1 MTGIARNNSV
11 VRGRVRAG
19 IGLVCGLALAT
30 MQLGGSAAIAAGGVT
45 AADIAASP
53 AGEWLSYGRDYGEQ
67 RFSPLGTI
75 NAGNVAQLGLAW
87 SADLDTARGQEA
99 TPLLHNGVLY
109 VSTAWSMVKAYDA
122 TTGKQLWGYD
132 PKVPRETLV
141 RACCDAVNRG
151 VALYGNKVFVATL
164 DGRLVALDAQTG
176 KPVWSVLAVPNQRD
190 YTITGAPRIVKGR
203 VVIGEGGAEYRARG
217 YLAAFDAQ
225 TGKLAWKFHTV
236 PGDPAKGYENRAMST
251 AAKTWT
257 GKWWTMGGGGTVWD
271 SITYDPKT
279 NLILFGTGNA
289 EPWNPAPMG
298 RKGNNLFTASVVAVN
313 ADTGAYAW
321 HFQETPEDRW
331 DFDSDAQ
338 ITVADVAIDG
348 QVRHV
353 AIHAPKNGHVYLLDV
368 KTGRFVS
375 AKAFVPVNWTTGID
389 PATGRPALN
398 PDARYEQ
405 TGKPWVSAPGAVGGH
420 SWQPQSYSQATGY
433 LYIPAN
439 IAAFPYMAAKDWKP
453 SAIGFQ
459 TALDGAATAM
469 PANTEIRKGA
479 AAQTTG
485 ALIAW
490 DVAHQKQA
498 WRVDLPSP
506 WNGGVLSTAGNLVFQ
521 GNAGGTFVAYSADKG
536 EKLWSFPTQTGVIAA
551 PMTYSINGE
560 QYVAVLAGWGGV
572 WDIATGTLANKGGA
586 GRNISRLLVFKL
598 GASGQ
603 LPAAPP
609 PSQMVLDP
617 PAPFGTPQ
625 QIAAGAGHYARY
637 CSVCHGDA
645 AVSGDL
651 NPDLRHS
658 GVIASAEALKMVV
671 LGGQLHT
678 MGMVSFKS
686 ALNAAD
692 AEAIRAYLIHR
703 ANEDKALESQKVA
716 SR

>member
-1 MTGIARNNSV
+1 MAARVS
-11 VRGRVRAG
+11 RGKFGGGVA
-19 IGLVCGLALAT
+19 VATALALVAL
-30 MQLGGSAAIAAGGVT
+30 QLGGGAARAGVT
-45 AADIAASP
+45 GADIAASP
-53 AGEWLSYGRDYGEQ
+53 ADEWLSYGKDYGEQ
-67 RFSPLGTI
+67 RFSPLTAV

-87 SADLDTARGQEA
+87 SSDLDTARGQEA
-99 TPLLHNGVLY
+99 TPLVHNGVLY
-109 VSTAWSMVKAYDA
+109 VSTAWSKVRAYDA
-122 TTGKQLWGYD
+122 ANGKLLWSYD
-132 PKVPRETLV
+132 PEVPRETLV

-151 VALYGNKVFVATL
+151 VALYENKIYVGTL
-164 DGRLVALDAQTG
+164 DGRLVALNAATG
-176 KPVWSVLAVPNQRD
+176 KVAWSVVAVPNQRD

-203 VVIGEGGAEYRARG
+203 VVIGEGGSEYRARG

-236 PGDPAKGYENRAMST
+236 PGDPKKGYENKAMAL
-251 AAKTWT
+251 AAKTWA

-313 ADTGAYAW
+313 ADTGAYVW

-338 ITVADVAIDG
+338 ITVADVSIDG
-348 QVRHV
+348 QPHHV
-353 AIHAPKNGHVYLLDV
+353 AIHAPKNGHVYLFDV
-368 KTGRFVS
+368 KTGKFLS
-375 AKAFVPVNWTTGID
+375 ARAFVPVNWTSGID
-389 PATGRPALN
+389 PVTGKPALN
-398 PDARYEQ
+398 PDARYEK
-405 TGKPWVSAPGAVGGH
+405 TGKPWVSLPGAVGGH

-439 IAAFPYMAAKDWKP
+439 IAGFPYMAAKDWKP

-469 PANTEIRKGA
+469 PANTAIREGA
-479 AAQTTG
+479 KAQTTG

-498 WRVDLPSP
+498 WRVDMQSP

-551 PMTYSINGE
+551 PMTYSIRGE
-560 QYVAVLAGWGGV
+560 QYIAVLAGWGGV

-617 PAPFGTPQ
+617 PVPFGTPQ
-625 QIAAGAGHYARY
+625 QIAAGASHYARY

-645 AVSGDL
+645 AISGDL

-658 GVIASAEALKMVV
+658 GIIASAEALRMVV

-678 MGMVSFKS
+678 DGMVSFKS
-686 ALNAAD
+686 ALNAAN
-692 AEAIRAYLIHR
+692 AEEIRSYLVHR
-703 ANEDKALESQKVA
+703 ANEDKALEAKVA
-716 SR
+716 TN

>member
-1 MTGIARNNSV
+1 
-11 VRGRVRAG
+11 
-19 IGLVCGLALAT
+19 
-30 MQLGGSAAIAAGGVT
+30 
-45 AADIAASP
+45 
-53 AGEWLSYGRDYGEQ
+53 
-67 RFSPLGTI
+67 
-75 NAGNVAQLGLAW
+75 
-87 SADLDTARGQEA
+87 
-99 TPLLHNGVLY
+99 
-109 VSTAWSMVKAYDA
+109 
-122 TTGKQLWGYD
+122 
-132 PKVPRETLV
+132 
-141 RACCDAVNRG
+141 
-151 VALYGNKVFVATL
+151 
-164 DGRLVALDAQTG
+164 
-176 KPVWSVLAVPNQRD
+176 
-190 YTITGAPRIVKGR
+190 
-203 VVIGEGGAEYRARG
+203 
-217 YLAAFDAQ
+217 
-225 TGKLAWKFHTV
+225 
-236 PGDPAKGYENRAMST
+236 
-251 AAKTWT
+251 
-257 GKWWTMGGGGTVWD
+257 
-271 SITYDPKT
+271 
-279 NLILFGTGNA
+279 
-289 EPWNPAPMG
+289 
-298 RKGNNLFTASVVAVN
+298 
-313 ADTGAYAW
+313 
-321 HFQETPEDRW
+321 
-331 DFDSDAQ
+331 
-338 ITVADVAIDG
+338 
-348 QVRHV
+348 
-353 AIHAPKNGHVYLLDV
+353 
-368 KTGRFVS
+368 
-375 AKAFVPVNWTTGID
+375 
-389 PATGRPALN
+389 
-398 PDARYEQ
+398 
-405 TGKPWVSAPGAVGGH
+405 
-420 SWQPQSYSQATGY
+420 
-433 LYIPAN
+433 
-439 IAAFPYMAAKDWKP
+439 MAAKDWKP

>member
-1 MTGIARNNSV
+1 MTGI
-11 VRGRVRAG
+11 VRAKSVSRRALRAG
-19 IGLVCGLALAT
+19 VAAASTLALVA
-30 MQLGGSAAIAAGGVT
+30 MQLGTGAAAAGGVT
-45 AADIAASP
+45 GADIAANP
-53 AGEWLSYGRDYGEQ
+53 ADEWLSYGHDYGEQ
-67 RFSPLGTI
+67 RFSALSAI
-75 NAGNVAQLGLAW
+75 NAGNVAGLGLAW

-99 TPLLHNGVLY
+99 TPLVHDGVLY
-109 VSTAWSMVKAYDA
+109 VSTAWSKVRAYDA
-122 TTGKQLWGYD
+122 ATGKLLWAYD
-132 PKVPRETLV
+132 PQVPRETLV

-151 VALYGNKVFVATL
+151 VALYGDKVFIGTL
-164 DGRLVALDAQTG
+164 DGRLVALDARTG
-176 KPVWSVLAVPNQRD
+176 TVAWSVLAVPNQRD

-203 VVIGEGGAEYRARG
+203 VVIGEGGSEYRARG

-225 TGKLAWKFHTV
+225 TGRLAWKFHTV
-236 PGDPAKGYENRAMST
+236 PGDPAGGFENKAMAA
-251 AAKTWT
+251 AAKTWA

-271 SITYDPKT
+271 AITYDPKT

-289 EPWNPAPMG
+289 EPWNPAPLG
-298 RKGNNLFTASVVAVN
+298 RKGDSLYTSSVVAVD

-338 ITVADVAIDG
+338 ITVADVVIDG
-348 QVRHV
+348 QTRHV
-353 AIHAPKNGHVYLLDV
+353 AIHAPKNGHVYLIDV
-368 KTGRFVS
+368 ATGKFLS
-375 AKAFVPVNWTTGID
+375 AKAFVPVNWTSGID
-389 PATGRPALN
+389 PTTGRPTLN
-398 PDARYEQ
+398 PAARYEQ
-405 TGKPWVSAPGAVGGH
+405 TGKPWLSAPSAVGGH
-420 SWQPQSYSQATGY
+420 SWQPQSYSRATGY

-439 IAAFPYMAAKDWKP
+439 IVALPYMAARDWKP

-459 TALDGAATAM
+459 TGLDGATVAM
-469 PANTEIRKGA
+469 PANTQIREGA
-479 AAQTTG
+479 KAATTG

-490 DVAHQKQA
+490 NVALQQQA

-506 WNGGVLSTAGNLVFQ
+506 WNGGVLSTGGNLVFQ

-536 EKLWSFPTQTGVIAA
+536 AKLWSFPTQTGVIAA
-551 PMTYSINGE
+551 PMTYAVNGQ

-572 WDIATGTLANKGGA
+572 WDIAMGTLANKGGA
-586 GRNISRLLVFKL
+586 ARNISRLLVFRL
-598 GASGQ
+598 GANGQ

-609 PSQMVLDP
+609 PARMVLDP
-617 PAPFGTPQ
+617 PPPFGTAQ

-658 GVIASAEALKMVV
+658 GVIASADALRLVV

-692 AEAIRAYLIHR
+692 AEAIRAYLVHR
-703 ANEDKALESQKVA
+703 ANEDKALEAKQVA
-716 SR
+716 QN